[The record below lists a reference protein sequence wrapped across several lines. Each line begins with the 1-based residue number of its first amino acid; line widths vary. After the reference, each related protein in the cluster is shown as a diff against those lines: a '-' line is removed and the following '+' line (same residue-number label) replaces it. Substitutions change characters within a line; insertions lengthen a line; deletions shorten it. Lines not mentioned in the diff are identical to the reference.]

1 MGLLATLLTPE
12 ELMKL
17 TSHQVDVLAGV
28 LEKELHTNATVH
40 GLLSTK
46 LQEALKHQPK

>member
-17 TSHQVDVLAGV
+17 TPHQVDVLAGV
-28 LEKELHTNATVH
+28 LEKELHTNASVH
-40 GLLSTK
+40 SLLAPK
-46 LQEALKHQPK
+46 LHEALKAQPK